1 MLATVLLVDEHVEL
15 RSALRDWLRNAYP
28 PLKLS
33 EACSLAEALSSTGQ
47 PTPDLAL
54 INLELP
60 GPNGIEAARALRKR
74 HPRCRIVVLSLIDSE
89 ALRLAALDAGADHF
103 LSQRELTLSLPPILS
118 RLI

>member
-1 MLATVLLVDEHVEL
+1 MPATVLLVEEHVEL
-15 RSALRDWLRNAYP
+15 RSAMRDWLLTAYP
-28 PLKLS
+28 PMKLS
-33 EACSLAEALSSTGQ
+33 EARSLDEALAAAEQ
-47 PTPDLAL
+47 PSLDLAL

-60 GPNGIEAARALRKR
+60 GPNGIEAARALRRR

-118 RLI
+118 RLV